1 MMPGGPLAHSR
12 ICWIEYLEDPNHDG
26 WEIDLN
32 SQMLCLNWLVR
43 MTMRFGGGLSPD
55 TVMVRETL

>member
-1 MMPGGPLAHSR
+1 
-12 ICWIEYLEDPNHDG
+12 
-26 WEIDLN
+26 
-32 SQMLCLNWLVR
+32 MLCLNWLVR